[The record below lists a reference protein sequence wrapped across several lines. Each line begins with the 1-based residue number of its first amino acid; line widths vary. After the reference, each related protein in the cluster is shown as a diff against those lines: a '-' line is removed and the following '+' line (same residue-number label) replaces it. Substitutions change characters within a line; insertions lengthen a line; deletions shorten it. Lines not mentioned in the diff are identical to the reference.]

1 MFNFGFQEQYVALLE
16 NSFKSFASLKNPSDF
31 ERLFRDHD
39 ELNQLSRDTIDKSTV
54 TAFEW
59 KLVHKRF
66 RILFIESQVSNSIL
80 FLIPYESY
88 STWVEAEFNSQ
99 KGEYSGERGRLNPYV
114 NSNAQIK
121 YFPVTSVGYPVV
133 LLTSIGKNMT
143 DTTMTSLIDN
153 YFNNPEL

>member
-1 MFNFGFQEQYVALLE
+1 MCDARNDAQRTSLPGSKLPFP
-16 NSFKSFASLKNPSDF
+16 FKL
-31 ERLFRDHD
+31 RLQFY
-39 ELNQLSRDTIDKSTV
+39 NCVS
-54 TAFEW
+54 AF
-59 KLVHKRF
+59 LT
-66 RILFIESQVSNSIL
+66 IL

-153 YFNNPEL
+153 YFIF